1 MNLDEDIVL
10 QKVGQQQYL
19 VRQKLRRLGKVV
31 QVDSKWY
38 YFANGG
44 ISQKGYDTQD
54 EAVKKLIASTQLK
67 KSSDYPRIHFRLS
80 KERIKWFRG
89 YAKRQRTSMSAIV
102 KDYIEQLYQQD
113 PCDGK

>member
-10 QKVGQQQYL
+10 QKVGEEQYL

-31 QVDSKWY
+31 EVDSKWY
-38 YFANGG
+38 YFVNSGV
-44 ISQKGYDTQD
+44 SQKGYDTQD

-80 KERIKWFRG
+80 KERINWFRG
-89 YAKRQRTSMSAIV
+89 YAKHKRTSMSAIV
-102 KDYIEQLYQQD
+102 KDYIEQLYQQSQLAN
-113 PCDGK
+113 K